1 MYVADQ
7 PAVSGAMDARDFV
20 ERFTEG
26 WREPGGIEGFL
37 AHFLPLMAPDVRLLQ
52 SIGPPVV
59 GHAGV
64 RKQFAALFDLLDDV
78 RGEVTSW
85 SVEGEVAHVE
95 LTIRGRLGRRPV
107 ALETC
112 DRLVVR
118 DGKLVERRAYLEPLP
133 LLRAIALAPGS
144 WPKAARL
151 LTSK

>member
-1 MYVADQ
+1 MTRGQ
-7 PAVSGAMDARDFV
+7 PTRELMDARGFV
-20 ERFTEG
+20 ELFTEG
-26 WREPGGIEGFL
+26 WSSPGGIEGFL
-37 AHFLPLMAPDVRLLQ
+37 THFLPLMAPDVRLLQ
-52 SIGPPVV
+52 SIGPPIV

-64 RKQFAALFDLLDDV
+64 RRQFTALFDLLDDV

-95 LTIRGRLGRRPV
+95 LTIHGRLGARTV

-133 LLRAIALAPGS
+133 LLRAIAVTPRS

-151 LTSK
+151 LTSR